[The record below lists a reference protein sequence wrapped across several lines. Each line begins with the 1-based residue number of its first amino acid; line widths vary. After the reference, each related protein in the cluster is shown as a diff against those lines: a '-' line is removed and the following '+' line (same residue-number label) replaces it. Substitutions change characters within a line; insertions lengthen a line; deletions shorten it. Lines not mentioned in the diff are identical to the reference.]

1 MKNVVSD
8 HTRKSFSVAQVST
21 KNGKFSVTIRQ
32 SLFMPAKVQRKQRNI
47 AKNRQDI
54 SEEAGK
60 TKTIVVTMLLLT
72 PKDVKKTPKE
82 GIVPILPLF

>member
-60 TKTIVVTMLLLT
+60 TKTIVLTMLLLT
-72 PKDVKKTPKE
+72 PKE
-82 GIVPILPLF
+82 GRVPILPLF

>member
-8 HTRKSFSVAQVST
+8 HTRKSCSVAQVST

-60 TKTIVVTMLLLT
+60 TKTIVLTMLLLT
-72 PKDVKKTPKE
+72 PKE
-82 GIVPILPLF
+82 GRVPILPLF